1 MPLSYSLTV
10 FYREKQLLWKKWVLY
25 ENILKIFFSRSNY
38 TINFFSTFP
47 MQGFFNM
54 NDFYVKNF
62 DGKMLHTSDE

>member
-1 MPLSYSLTV
+1 M
-10 FYREKQLLWKKWVLY
+10 
-25 ENILKIFFSRSNY
+25 KIFLKYFFQDLII
-38 TINFFSTFP
+38 TINFLSTFP